1 MQQPV
6 GSLLIAGV
14 VFGLLAGLG
23 LYTFVYA
30 QGGSYLTN
38 DPAAC
43 VNCHVMHEQYDGWLK
58 SSHHAVAV
66 CNDCHTPHDL
76 VGKYATKA
84 LNGFWHSFA
93 FTSGRF
99 PEHIQITARNHRVTE
114 AACRYVPQRHG
125 ARHRRQWP
133 CRPTRRFRACGCHG
147 TVGHGPTIGPSPW
160 QLLQTVRPA
169 GRTGAGTAS
178 CISR

>member
-1 MQQPV
+1 MGSQTTRAV
-6 GSLLIAGV
+6 GPLLIAGV
-14 VFGLLAGLG
+14 VFGLLVGLG

-43 VNCHVMHEQYDGWLK
+43 VNCHVMNEQYNGWLK
-58 SSHHAVAV
+58 SSHHTVAV

-76 VGKYATKA
+76 IGKYSTKA

-99 PEHIQITARNHRVTE
+99 PDNIRITPRNGRITE
-114 AACRYVPQRHG
+114 AACRSCHDEMVHAIDVSGG
-125 ARHRRQWP
+125 AEPDTISCVR
-133 CRPTRRFRACGCHG
+133 CHG
-147 TVGHGPTIGPSPW
+147 TVGHGP
-160 QLLQTVRPA
+160 R
-169 GRTGAGTAS
+169 
-178 CISR
+178 